1 MPVFVYVIIII
12 LLVWLLVMG
21 SGEQRV
27 GTNRMGT
34 VDDNASSMSSSNN
47 VSNTNSVSIYETK
60 NSQTQNPIISI
71 NITSRTPW
79 VDKNVPHLRYSNF
92 ASLNSAMHQVP
103 VDSVIVN
110 DTRCNSDVYR
120 QISDSVKFN
129 GVLLQPLNENFT
141 PAQNDILADTL
152 TNSKNTQMVF
162 DVSPIPK
169 ISPQLKKIA
178 ATIALRPD
186 SLI

>member
-1 MPVFVYVIIII
+1 MPVFVYVVIII
-12 LLVWLLVMG
+12 LLVWLMIMG
-21 SGEQRV
+21 SDEHRV
-27 GTNRMGT
+27 GTSRTGI
-34 VDDNASSMSSSNN
+34 VDNNASN
-47 VSNTNSVSIYETK
+47 VSDTSNISDTSNVSTDEAE
-60 NSQTQNPIISI
+60 NSQMQNPVIAI

-79 VDKNVPHLRYSNF
+79 VDKNIPHLRYSNF
-92 ASLNSAMHQVP
+92 ASLNNAMHQVP
-103 VDSVIVN
+103 VESVVVR
-110 DTRCNSDVYR
+110 DTRCNSDVYQ

-129 GVLLQPLNENFT
+129 GVPLHPLVENFT